1 MNKVIIYKPQKS
13 PTQSGKRNTSQWIM
27 ESDAKVFKETD
38 PLTGWKLDS
47 NYKALVKLKFN
58 NLDDA
63 LNYAKKNEYDYRV
76 IEDVQK
82 DLKIRSYSDNFKHK
96 RVKTEI

>member
-13 PTQSGKRNTSQWIM
+13 PTQSGKRHTSQWIM

-38 PLTGWKLDS
+38 PLNGWKLDS